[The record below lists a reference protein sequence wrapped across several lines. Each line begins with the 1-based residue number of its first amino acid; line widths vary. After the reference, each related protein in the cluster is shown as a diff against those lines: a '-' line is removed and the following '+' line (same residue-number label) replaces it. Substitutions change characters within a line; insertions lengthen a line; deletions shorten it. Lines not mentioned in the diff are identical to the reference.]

1 MLNSFS
7 YLHICC
13 LFLWFVCSRACL
25 PCVLLLR
32 PSRRCVTLYRWFI
45 YYYCVFSFIK
55 KKYVG
60 RLSTTVYNSRL
71 QDLLLS
77 SLCFFLFKCRNLIC
91 LFSDFDFTVF
101 ILHTHTHTHNER
113 CVYTYLLYMHCV
125 TYFDAL
131 QRNQFSYS
139 HNSCPTWKD
148 FRCAAPCRLIRQQMW
163 YRKRGRRKGKRNE

>member
-60 RLSTTVYNSRL
+60 RLSTTVDYKTYCSRL
-71 QDLLLS
+71 FAS
-77 SLCFFLFKCRNLIC
+77 SFSSAAIWFAFSLILILQFLYYIR
-91 LFSDFDFTVF
+91 
-101 ILHTHTHTHNER
+101 THTHTHNER